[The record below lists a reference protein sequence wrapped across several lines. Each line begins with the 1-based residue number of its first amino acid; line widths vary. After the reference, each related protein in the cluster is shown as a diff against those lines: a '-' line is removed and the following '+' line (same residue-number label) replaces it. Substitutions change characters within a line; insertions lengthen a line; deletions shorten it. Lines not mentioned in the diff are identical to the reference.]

1 MKSMARSILAL
12 FALIAFTGWSMS
24 LAFSSPAEKHALFVS
39 AVLAAT
45 VQIGAFGLVRLAG
58 RDKALFAWGIGTIFR
73 GIVLIIYGFFL
84 LKLLHLPHT
93 AALVSFAVFL
103 FVSMLLESTLL
114 AYDA

>member
-1 MKSMARSILAL
+1 MKSMARSTLAL

>member
-1 MKSMARSILAL
+1 MARSVLAL
-12 FALIAFTGWSMS
+12 FALIAITGWLLS
-24 LAFSSPAEKHALFVS
+24 LAFSSPADKHALLVS

-45 VQIGAFGLVRLAG
+45 VQIGAFGLVRIAG
-58 RDKALFAWGIGTIFR
+58 RNNALFAWGIGSIFR
-73 GIVLIIYGFFL
+73 AIILIIYGFFL

>member
-1 MKSMARSILAL
+1 MARSIM
-12 FALIAFTGWSMS
+12 ALIALIAITGWLMS
-24 LAFSSPAEKHALFVS
+24 LVFSTPAEKHALVVS
-39 AVLAAT
+39 ATLAAT
-45 VQIGAFGLVRLAG
+45 VQIGAFSLVHFAG
-58 RDKALFAWGIGTIFR
+58 RNKALVAWGIGTIFR
-73 GIVLIIYGFFL
+73 LIVLVIYGFFL